1 MVLNLDRCIGCW
13 ACAVACKMENSIG
26 EGLWW
31 QEIKTIGGADIDTSA
46 GVFPNVS
53 KHYQPRNCFH
63 CAEPPCLP
71 VCPTSAIVQRADGI
85 VDIIYDKCIGCGKC
99 EPACPYDAIEMNQF
113 APVLPTGLEQGHGAA
128 EVPPRRA
135 HVVEKCTF
143 CSHRVTIRTAP
154 WRASAPNRV
163 RSASTSNPAPILR
176 CGFCRRWQAQS
187 SDAADER
194 AAARSSAPG
203 AGYHDLHER
212 LLERPRSPA
221 VGRRLMP
228 NSSNNN
234 YFCALLKKTSIRFHF
249 RVFPIITAVS
259 IISMTNGNLD

>member
-1 MVLNLDRCIGCW
+1 MSRLGMVLNLDRCIGCW

-71 VCPTSAIVQRADGI
+71 VCPTTAIVQRADGI
-85 VDIIYDKCIGCGKC
+85 VHIIYDKCIGCGKC
-99 EPACPYDAIEMNQF
+99 EPACPYDAIEMNKF
-113 APVLPTGLEQGHGAA
+113 APVLPAGLEQGHGAA

-143 CSHRVTIRTAP
+143 CSHRVDQGLQPACVEACPTQVITFGDVDDP
-154 WRASAPNRV
+154 DSAVAR
-163 RSASTSNPAPILR
+163 
-176 CGFCRRWQAQS
+176 
-187 SDAADER
+187 ER
-194 AAARSSAPG
+194 AKPG
-203 AGYHDLHER
+203 AFRIDEQSGADPSVWFLPALAGAKQR
-212 LLERPRSPA
+212 RS
-221 VGRRLMP
+221 G
-228 NSSNNN
+228 
-234 YFCALLKKTSIRFHF
+234 
-249 RVFPIITAVS
+249 
-259 IISMTNGNLD
+259 

>member
-1 MVLNLDRCIGCW
+1 MSRLGMVLNLDRCIGCW

-63 CAEPPCLP
+63 CAEP
-71 VCPTSAIVQRADGI
+71 
-85 VDIIYDKCIGCGKC
+85 
-99 EPACPYDAIEMNQF
+99 ACPYDAIEMNQF

-143 CSHRVTIRTAP
+143 CSHRVDQGLQPACVEACPTQVITFGDVDDPDSAVARQ
-154 WRASAPNRV
+154 RAK
-163 RSASTSNPAPILR
+163 
-176 CGFCRRWQAQS
+176 
-187 SDAADER
+187 
-194 AAARSSAPG
+194 PG
-203 AGYHDLHER
+203 AFRIDEQSGAEPSVWFLPALAGAKQR
-212 LLERPRSPA
+212 RS
-221 VGRRLMP
+221 G
-228 NSSNNN
+228 
-234 YFCALLKKTSIRFHF
+234 
-249 RVFPIITAVS
+249 
-259 IISMTNGNLD
+259 

>member
-1 MVLNLDRCIGCW
+1 MSRLGMVLNLDRCIGCW

-46 GVFPNVS
+46 GVFPYVS
-53 KHYQPRNCFH
+53 KHYQPRNCSH

-128 EVPPRRA
+128 EVPP
-135 HVVEKCTF
+135 
-143 CSHRVTIRTAP
+143 

-194 AAARSSAPG
+194 ATARSSAPG
-203 AGYHDLHER
+203 AGYRDFHAR

-234 YFCALLKKTSIRFHF
+234 YFCALLKKTSIRFRF
-249 RVFPIITAVS
+249 RVFPIITAVL
-259 IISMTNGNLD
+259 ITSMTNNNLD